1 MQRGSDSGGSERR
14 REPRTRR
21 DFLKYGGA
29 AAAGLVA
36 GAMLPQDGAE
46 ADNGDPLVLGQQN
59 FSTANTVLNGNS
71 GLLIFTE
78 NEGASYSASLA
89 ADTGVGV
96 AGIGS
101 DVGVQGTSD
110 GGVGGEFF
118 GAYVGVRSVSR
129 GGENPEEGFGIKGE
143 ANNPGGTGVSGEG
156 DFRGVS
162 GLANDGDGVGVRGE
176 AFGSDAIGVQGEGGY
191 NGVFGHAMRG
201 AGVSGFSESVEGV
214 AGGSAGGFGV
224 VGYGGRGGVR
234 GVAEA
239 DKPAVSAW
247 SGVAKG
253 NPDNGLA
260 LEVEGQARFSNAGQG
275 VVPAGRN
282 QSDPISPPN
291 GLRGPSHV
299 LVTLTSN
306 PKGIRTAQWVE
317 VRQDDFIVH
326 LTPTAPPNSAEVTFT
341 YLVIEL
347 PEVIAAV

>member
-36 GAMLPQDGAE
+36 GAVLPKDGAE
-46 ADNGDPLVLGQQN
+46 ADNGDPLILGQQN
-59 FSTANTVLNGNS
+59 FSAANTVLNGNS

-96 AGIGS
+96 AGVGS

-118 GAYVGVRSVSR
+118 GADVGVRSVSR
-129 GGENPEEGFGIKGE
+129 GSANAGEGFGIKGE
-143 ANNPGGTGVSGEG
+143 ANNPGGIGVSGEG
-156 DFRGVS
+156 DVGGVRGR
-162 GLANDGDGVGVRGE
+162 ANDRTGVGVKGE
-176 AFGSDAIGVQGEGGY
+176 AFGGSGIGVQGEGGP
-191 NGVFGHAMRG
+191 
-201 AGVSGFSESVEGV
+201 EGI
-214 AGGSAGGFGV
+214 GV
-224 VGYGGRGGVR
+224 VGFGGGGGLRGI
-234 GVAEA
+234 AAA
-239 DKPAVSAW
+239 DNPAVSAV

-253 NPDNGLA
+253 NRDDGLA

-282 QSDPISPPN
+282 QSEPIRPPN

-341 YLVIEL
+341 YLVVEL
-347 PEVIAAV
+347 PEVIAAT